1 MAEVSGAV
9 IKKTQDTLGKFVKKP
24 QLTEKLLKKPP
35 FRFLHDVINAVIKD
49 TGFLKGLYKPDELVS
64 DNIKDRD
71 AKISF
76 LQKLIDVTSRWLMVY
91 PPSNHFLRNS
101 PLLI

>member
-1 MAEVSGAV
+1 MAEVSPAV
-9 IKKTQDTLGKFVKKP
+9 IKRTQETLGKYVKKP

-35 FRFLHDVINAVIKD
+35 FRFLHDIVNVVIKE
-49 TGFLKGLYKPDELVS
+49 TGFLKGLYKPEELVS

-76 LQKLIDVTSRWLMVY
+76 LQKLIDVTSKKVVELKEVQIN
-91 PPSNHFLRNS
+91 SNL
-101 PLLI
+101 